1 MKSNT
6 RTLTRLPS
14 LRPLVALGVALVTL
28 GVPLA
33 AGAVV
38 LKSQLICQTV
48 LSKSGEKYFT
58 TILDVL
64 IKCRKRDAS
73 SGTLDA
79 CTASSVTSSINLA
92 AQVFDVK
99 VGKACTPLSEAA
111 LTDPR
116 PAGLALV
123 PMDRLLTTQRAEY
136 DRLAYGLVDLLYGA
150 SEDDG
155 PTQTRSTQT
164 STGSLTC
171 QSALD
176 KAVASQVGISFK
188 ELGTLCHGKEDRGT
202 TVIGRPFR
210 ITDACL
216 DFSKVKLDAAAAK
229 LKVGVASR
237 CSESAMQELSA
248 CAGMPG
254 ETRTVSA
261 VASCLLDRSRDTV
274 AAALDAGHG
283 QSGPRVAG
291 RVAVSLR
298 GTEASFI
305 LADETMLLVAADGST
320 TTGQSDV
327 NGRVEFEARPLER
340 YLLCRDRP
348 SSESTYRACASGPI
362 DVVRG
367 PVFFEQKTLELPL
380 ISAEETVFAGVVLRR
395 DGSPCVDSNTHVD
408 FAMRGK
414 VSLVTSQGTVVD
426 SEREVAADGSFL
438 LLAPAFG
445 DYVVRAH
452 CGDEAITQSVS
463 ARGSGTTD
471 GATTLELRGTA
482 RNVPLPTVRITT
494 LEGAPITD
502 LGTISSGQTIVLSAV
517 FATADNY
524 PDLGIEPEFRWQVT
538 KGEGELQSVGQTTGS
553 SNSRSRAGTGEQVL
567 FKVGDRS
574 VPNQVTIWASD
585 GRGGSKTSI
594 LIIGPILDFDPC
606 WIASLLTDQDDLCKQ
621 GYTSNTPDPTGGHDQ
636 FLTYKFYDR
645 PLNSENESCL
655 YYNIVDPQCV
665 DFDCDGVVD
674 PGTDPSGKCKRMTL
688 GGWWQK
694 NGFDSSTG
702 LGADVASAWYLNS
715 NDLGFGRE
723 MHCRVTSW
731 GGPFAWNL
739 ISKDRGF
746 GAEPSFFPNFD
757 TTTAPLSSVLLLD
770 ALEPEFK
777 AAGTLKDWQSL
788 FGLFPSTVACYVAN
802 YTTDLCFDYPTN
814 DPGNADLAF
823 QGQLEIEANPTVNP
837 ANAYGT
843 VAMEFSAVEGF
854 GSLGPITKFFV
865 YGGRVAASKR
875 IGAANLDGCG
885 AKNVPQVCMNCHGG
899 AWSNNAVLDAIVA
912 GIDEDAGVLAGIDAI
927 DTAHGDVGFETRKDL
942 LQALTPGESGF
953 SSFLP
958 FDPKTY
964 QFPAA
969 ADEAAQHDG
978 IRRLNRIVHWTE
990 PSDAIDE
997 MIDGWYGNNLSSG
1010 IFAPWRPAAWN
1021 DDGAAPGD
1029 ESDLYDDVYALSCR
1043 GCHAAHYSF
1052 DSPYFP
1058 SPSRLCADSNTGE
1071 AGGSPT
1077 MPHAKLTYLN
1087 LWQSDFPQ
1095 LDALSTL
1102 ETWYAATQNNFVSCD

>member
-1 MKSNT
+1 MKSKT
-6 RTLTRLPS
+6 RVLSRLSS
-14 LRPLVALGVALVTL
+14 LRPLVALSVALVTL
-28 GVPLA
+28 GAPLA

-38 LKSQLICQTV
+38 LKSQLTCQAM
-48 LSKSGEKYFT
+48 LSKSGEKYLT
-58 TILDVL
+58 TILNVL
-64 IKCRKRDAS
+64 IKCRKKNAS
-73 SGTLDA
+73 SGTVNA
-79 CTASSVTSSINLA
+79 CTASSVRSSIDLA
-92 AQVFDVK
+92 VNVFDLK

-111 LTDPR
+111 LTGPR

-123 PMDRLLTTQRAEY
+123 AMDRLPATQRAEY
-136 DRLAYGLVDLLYGA
+136 DRLADGLVDLLYGE
-150 SEDDG
+150 SGDSV
-155 PTQTRSTQT
+155 PTQTRSTQIIT
-164 STGSLTC
+164 ASLAC

-176 KAVASQVGISFK
+176 KAVASQVGNSFK
-188 ELGTLCHGKEDRGT
+188 ELGTLCHDKEDRGK
-202 TVIGRPFR
+202 TVIGTPFR

-229 LKVGVASR
+229 LKVGVASI

-248 CAGMPG
+248 CAGTPG
-254 ETRTVSA
+254 ATRTVSA
-261 VASCLLDRSRDTV
+261 VASCLLDRARDTV

-340 YLLCRDRP
+340 YRLCRDRQG
-348 SSESTYRACASGPI
+348 SESTYRACASGPI
-362 DVVRG
+362 DVVRRA
-367 PVFFEQKTLELPL
+367 VLFEQKTLELPL
-380 ISAEETVFAGVVLRR
+380 ISTEETVFAGVVLRR
-395 DGSPCVDSNTHVD
+395 DGEPCVDSNTHAD

-414 VSLVTSQGTVVD
+414 VSLVTPRGEVVD

-445 DYVVRAH
+445 EYVVQAH

-463 ARGSGTTD
+463 ASGTTE
-471 GATTLELRGTA
+471 GATKLELRGTTQ
-482 RNVPLPTVRITT
+482 NIPLPTVRMTT
-494 LEGAPITD
+494 LGGTPITD
-502 LGTISSGQTIVLSAV
+502 PQTISSGQTIVLSAV

-524 PDLGIEPEFRWQVT
+524 PVSGIEPKFRWRVT
-538 KGEGELQSVGQTTGS
+538 KGDGELQSVDQTTGS
-553 SNSRSRAGTGEQVL
+553 SNSRVR
-567 FKVGDRS
+567 FKVGDRR
-574 VPNQVTIWASD
+574 VPNQVTVWASD
-585 GRGGSKTSI
+585 GRGGSKAWI
-594 LIIGPILDFDPC
+594 FVIYPILGFTPC
-606 WIASLLTDQDDLCKQ
+606 ALLSLLTDQDDLCKQ
-621 GYTSNTPDPTGGHDQ
+621 GYTSTTPDPAGGDDK
-636 FLTYKFYDR
+636 FLTYKFDNR

-665 DFDCDGVVD
+665 DLDCDGVVD

-702 LGADVASAWYLNS
+702 LGADVASGWYLNS

-731 GGPFAWNL
+731 GGPVAWNL

-814 DPGNADLAF
+814 HPGNADLAF

-837 ANAYGT
+837 ARAYGT
-843 VAMEFSAVEGF
+843 VAMEFRAVEGF

-899 AWSNNAVLDAIVA
+899 AWSDTSVLDAIVA
-912 GIDEDAGVLAGIDAI
+912 GIDEDAGVLAGIDAS

-942 LQALTPGESGF
+942 LQALTRGESGF

-969 ADEAAQHDG
+969 AGEAAQHDG
-978 IRRLNRIVHWTE
+978 IRRLNQIVHLTE

-997 MIDGWYGNNLSSG
+997 LIYGWYGNNLSSG
-1010 IFAPWRPAAWN
+1010 LFAPWRPAAWN
-1021 DDGAAPGD
+1021 DDGAAAGD

-1087 LWQSDFPQ
+1087 LWQSAFPQ

-1102 ETWYAATQNNFVSCD
+1102 ETWYAATVNNFVSCD

>member
-1 MKSNT
+1 MKS
-6 RTLTRLPS
+6 RTWFLTRLPS
-14 LRPLVALGVALVTL
+14 LRPLIALGVALVTL

-38 LKSQLICQTV
+38 LKSQLPCQTV

-79 CTASSVTSSINLA
+79 CTASSVISSINLA

-123 PMDRLLTTQRAEY
+123 PMDRLLATQRSEY
-136 DRLAYGLVDLLYGA
+136 DRLADGLVDLLYGA
-150 SEDDG
+150 SGDDV

-164 STGSLTC
+164 STGSLIC

-176 KAVASQVGISFK
+176 KAVASQVGSSFK
-188 ELGTLCHGKEDRGT
+188 ELGTLCHDKEDRGR

-210 ITDACL
+210 IIDACL

-254 ETRTVSA
+254 ETRTISG

-274 AAALDAGHG
+274 AAALDFGHG
-283 QSGPRVAG
+283 QSGLRVAG

-298 GTEASFI
+298 GTGASFI
-305 LADETMLLVAADGST
+305 AANQTMLLVAADGST
-320 TTGQSDV
+320 TSGQSDV
-327 NGRVEFEARPLER
+327 NGGVEFEARPLES
-340 YLLCRDRP
+340 YFLCADREGP
-348 SSESTYRACASGPI
+348 EGTYRACASGPI
-362 DVVRG
+362 DVVRD

-395 DGSPCVDSNTHVD
+395 DGSPCVDSNTHAD

-414 VSLVTSQGTVVD
+414 VSLVTLQGTVVD

-445 DYVVRAH
+445 DYAVRAH

-482 RNVPLPTVRITT
+482 RNVPLPTVRMTT
-494 LEGAPITD
+494 LEGTPITD
-502 LGTISSGQTIVLSAV
+502 LQTISSGQTIVLSAV

-538 KGEGELQSVGQTTGS
+538 KGDGELQSVGQTTGS

-567 FKVGDRS
+567 FKVGDRG
-574 VPNQVTIWASD
+574 VPNHVKVWASD
-585 GRGGSKTSI
+585 GRGGSKAWI
-594 LIIGPILDFDPC
+594 FVIGILDFDPC
-606 WIASLLTDQDDLCKQ
+606 LIVSLLTDQDDLCEQ
-621 GYTSNTPDPTGGHDQ
+621 GYTSDTPDPTGGHDQ
-636 FLTYKFYDR
+636 FLTYKFGNR

-665 DFDCDGVVD
+665 DLDCDGEVD

-702 LGADVASAWYLNS
+702 LGPDVASAWYLNS

-731 GGPFAWNL
+731 GGPVAWNL

-757 TTTAPLSSVLLLD
+757 STTAPLSSVLLLD

-814 DPGNADLAF
+814 HPGNADLAL

-837 ANAYGT
+837 ARAYGT
-843 VAMEFSAVEGF
+843 VAMEFSAVDGF

-875 IGAANLDGCG
+875 VGAANLDGCG

-899 AWSNNAVLDAIVA
+899 AWSDDDVLDAIVA
-912 GIDEDAGVLAGIDAI
+912 GIDEGAGVLAGIDAS
-927 DTAHGDVGFETRKDL
+927 DTAHGDAGFETRKGL
-942 LQALTPGESGF
+942 LQALTHGESGF

-978 IRRLNRIVHWTE
+978 IRRLNRIVHWTD

-997 MIDGWYGNNLSSG
+997 LIYGWYGNNLSSG

-1058 SPSRLCADSNTGE
+1058 SPSRLCADSGTGE

-1087 LWQSDFPQ
+1087 LWQSAFPQ
-1095 LDALSTL
+1095 LDALPTL